1 MSQTK
6 QLVAI
11 TLKQVFSELR
21 PSGVTLY
28 IMTVR
33 PFHNQRNPRLP
44 PFHQTPFPTPYP
56 HPNVSI
62 LGTQTTQVFSL
73 CCESVSYNLRI
84 SVRVFCIVLSI
95 FGFVVNVVN
104 IVAILKYKLQ
114 KEPSIFC
121 ILNLTINNTLI
132 CILVLPNTAK
142 NTYMED
148 VDSVTTPTCIIA
160 GFVTFGL
167 FGAEFFSMLL
177 ISLNRYLMFLHV
189 GLYRKLYLNSRNLAL
204 LTIFSWAFPFTM
216 LFMPLTNAW
225 GSFTYKAKRF
235 VCDPFHVM
243 FYRIFIMLAII
254 ICTLPVL
261 LFCYGKILHKV
272 LSNKKRIDVAR
283 ATNVSQTAISTVSST
298 TKNNKDR
305 PASGLPEK
313 KNKERHLIL
322 SVTAIF
328 VTYAVLYSPFIV
340 LNLYDPEMTKVDAIL
355 HAGSTYL
362 GWSHCVINTLVY
374 TALNTKIKDAVRQL
388 LKDSF
393 AQPPVEEH
401 SETEIPE
408 KIKTSMHLAL
418 DSV

>member
-1 MSQTK
+1 MFNMAQRH
-6 QLVAI
+6 
-11 TLKQVFSELR
+11 FPRR
-21 PSGVTLY
+21 P
-28 IMTVR
+28 
-33 PFHNQRNPRLP
+33 
-44 PFHQTPFPTPYP
+44 HQSFFPTFTPG
-56 HPNVSI
+56 N
-62 LGTQTTQVFSL
+62 LGHGFTSTRQLDVDV
-73 CCESVSYNLRI
+73 CCDQVSYDLRI
-84 SVRVFCIVLSI
+84 FVRVFCILLSI
-95 FGFVVNVVN
+95 FGVVVNIVN

-132 CILVLPNTAK
+132 CVIVLPSTAK
-142 NTYMED
+142 NTYTENVED
-148 VDSVTTPTCIIA
+148 LDMPSCIMA

-189 GLYRKLYLNSRNLAL
+189 GLYRKLFMNSRNLAL
-204 LTIFSWAFPFTM
+204 VTMFSWSFPFAI

-225 GSFTYKAKRF
+225 GSFTYKAKKF

-243 FYRIFIMLAII
+243 FYRIFIMVAII
-254 ICTLPVL
+254 ICTLPLL

-283 ATNVSQTAISTVSST
+283 ATNASQTVISTISSAV
-298 TKNNKDR
+298 KSKQDR
-305 PASGLPEK
+305 PASASFPEK

-328 VTYAVLYSPFIV
+328 VTYGVLYLPFIV
-340 LNLYDPEMTKVDAIL
+340 LNLYDPDMTKVDSIL
-355 HAGSTYL
+355 HASSTYL

-374 TALNTKIKDAVRQL
+374 TALNTKIKNAVRQL
-388 LKDSF
+388 LTDSF
-393 AQPPVEEH
+393 TQLPAEEQ
-401 SETEIPE
+401 TESRVPE
-408 KIKTSMHLAL
+408 KNISSVPIAL